1 MRKFVTLFS
10 VILLLITCTSCRTAS
25 TAAGS
30 RDLNPNEVFTIT
42 EGDIERETML
52 INRTIS
58 GQWTY
63 NSPSVDV
70 SGKNV
75 LAGLGKPIAKSK
87 LKKKLKNAFKKIG
100 LNKAR
105 PQFTFNLDGTCAIKL
120 LGVGVKGTYN
130 YNPSQEKI
138 TIKWHGIPLTAR
150 LKRDGKKLHMTF
162 DADKLLSLFSLASN
176 VIDSSAL
183 KALSTLMDNYDDVMV
198 GFELKK

>member
-1 MRKFVTLFS
+1 MRRFYTFFV
-10 VILLLITCTSCRTAS
+10 LLLVLISSSCKTAS

-42 EGDIERETML
+42 DDDIANETWR

-63 NSPSVDV
+63 NAPSVDV

-75 LAGLGKPIAKSK
+75 LAGLGKPFAKGK
-87 LKKKLKNAFKKIG
+87 LKKKLKGAFKKMG

-105 PQFTFNLDGTCAIKL
+105 PQFTFNENGTCAIKM
-120 LGVGVKGTYN
+120 LGVGMNATYN

-150 LKRDGKKLHMTF
+150 LKRNGKKLHMTF
-162 DADKLLSLFSLASN
+162 DTDKLLSLFSMAGS
-176 VIDSSAL
+176 VIDNSTL
-183 KALSTLMDNYDDVMV
+183 KALSMLMDNYDDVMV

>member
-1 MRKFVTLFS
+1 MRRFYTFFA
-10 VILLLITCTSCRTAS
+10 LLLVLISSSCKTAS

-42 EGDIERETML
+42 DDDIANETWR

-63 NSPSVDV
+63 NAPSVDV

-75 LAGLGKPIAKSK
+75 LAGLGKPFTKGK
-87 LKKKLKNAFKKIG
+87 LKKKLKGAFKKMG

-105 PQFTFNLDGTCAIKL
+105 PQFTFNEDGTCAIKM
-120 LGVGVKGTYN
+120 LGVGMNATYN

-150 LKRDGKKLHMTF
+150 LKRNGKKLHMTF
-162 DADKLLSLFSLASN
+162 DTDKLLSLFSMAGN
-176 VIDSSAL
+176 VIDNSKL
-183 KALSTLMDNYDDVMV
+183 KALSMLMDNYDDVMV